1 MRVIFK
7 SKETTIEKIGKE
19 KYKIAYPYFGPT
31 KKFWTNFPWHQ
42 LKIIKKNEH
51 GEGIRHKIF
60 EATSVQTLPQFLAQE
75 KVLTYEQ
82 AFRLLQMIGNFIKAL
97 ERFAI
102 CIPSLKQEDIVV
114 VDEKSFFLVEDA
126 NATKI
131 WNDMIEIK
139 DPSVLKKYQ
148 ENKFIAPEIK
158 KITSI
163 PAKQILANVS
173 YYNLAALTVLCLF
186 KKYLENNKQEDA
198 VLNPIYQ
205 TKLYWALKRCLHKNA
220 KRRFFLVI

>member
-1 MRVIFK
+1 MTVLFK
-7 SKETTIEKIGKE
+7 SKETTIVKLSKG
-19 KYKIAYPYFGPT
+19 KYKITYPYLGNT
-31 KKFWTNFPWHQ
+31 KKFWTNFPWHE
-42 LKIIKKNEH
+42 LKIAKKDEH
-51 GEGIRHKIF
+51 DEGMRHKIF

-102 CIPSLKQEDIVV
+102 CIPSLEMKDIVV
-114 VDEKSFFLVEDA
+114 VDEKSFFLVEDS

-148 ENKFIAPEIK
+148 KNKFISPEIK
-158 KITSI
+158 KITSF
-163 PAKQILANVS
+163 PKQILANAS
-173 YYNLAALTVLCLF
+173 YYNLAALTVFCLF
-186 KKYLENNKQEDA
+186 KKYLENNKQEDD

-205 TKLYWALKRCLHKNA
+205 TKLYWTLKRCLCK
-220 KRRFFLVI
+220 KPRKRFFLVI